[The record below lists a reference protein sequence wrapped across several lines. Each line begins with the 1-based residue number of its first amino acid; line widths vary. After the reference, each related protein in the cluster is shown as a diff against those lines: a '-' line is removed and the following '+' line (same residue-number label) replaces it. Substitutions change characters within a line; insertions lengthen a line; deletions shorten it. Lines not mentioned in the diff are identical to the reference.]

1 MTKTMT
7 EKINA
12 PLVSLIIS
20 VYNRDDFLRLV
31 LTSIEKQSC
40 QDFELIVAEDGQHD
54 AIARVVEEYSLQ
66 SKLSIKRLSQED
78 KGFRKNKI
86 LNQAVCASQGKILLF
101 IDGDC
106 ILHNDYIAT
115 MLKYVKKGVCVF
127 GRRVM
132 LDEQLSKQLLSVG
145 KVGKLSVLRILF
157 SNSRHKEE
165 AVRFPLFSSGKTRG
179 LRGHSFCLTKAD
191 ILAINGFDEDFN
203 EPYFGEDTDVE
214 RRLKLAGVKLKCS
227 RFAALQYHLYHNAG
241 SRKVSW
247 DISEKIYRQKAMI
260 ADPVCVNGLD
270 KYLL

>member
-1 MTKTMT
+1 MTKAMT

-12 PLVSLIIS
+12 PLVSLMIS
-20 VYNRDDFLRLV
+20 VYNRDDFLHLV
-31 LTSIEKQSC
+31 LASIEKQSC

-54 AIARVVEEYSLQ
+54 SIARVVEEHSLQ
-66 SKLSIKRLSQED
+66 SKLSIKHLSQED

-106 ILHNDYIAT
+106 ILHKDYIAT
-115 MLKYVKKGVCVF
+115 MLRHVKKGICVF

-132 LDEQLSKQLLSVG
+132 LDQQLSKQLLSVG

-165 AVRFPLFSSGKTRG
+165 AVRFPLLRSGKTRG

-191 ILAINGFDEDFN
+191 MLAINGFDEDFN

-247 DISEKIYRQKAMI
+247 DISEKIFRQKAMI
-260 ADPVCVNGLD
+260 TDPVCVNGLD
-270 KYLL
+270 KYLP